1 MSSPDSAATPGDA
14 GWGFILLSAVALL
27 LVTLSAYTWVFG
39 IGVWIVALWLDVAL
53 TALAAALIWVRGGF
67 GCLEQF
73 VPFVATIAVTACT
86 FARPDVVG
94 PWIPAAQAVAVGAVV
109 VGTRVRSGRRAAGR
123 N

>member
-1 MSSPDSAATPGDA
+1 MSTPDSATGPGDA
-14 GWGFILLSAVALL
+14 GWGFILLSAAALL

-39 IGVWIVALWLDVAL
+39 VGVWLVALWLDVAL
-53 TALAAALIWVRGGF
+53 TAVAATLIWVRGGF
-67 GCLEQF
+67 GCLEQL

-94 PWIPAAQAVAVGAVV
+94 PWIPAAQAIAVAAVV
-109 VGTRVRSGRRAAGR
+109 VGTRVRSGRRETGR